1 MIDLVVYVGQRFRW
15 KACKRCQ
22 SSWGQPG
29 RTILLNCNI
38 KVMAAFRELSHHLSP
53 SATFNFHHLSS
64 LCPFQPGHVRWN
76 GETEKLSVHTS
87 KRVSLR
93 PASHSRSDN
102 PASWMMFSSDSF
114 ICSSTHKMTEFSVLL
129 LHLLLSTP
137 PSHFFCHLL
146 CWEFGKNQSVRWRAA
161 GVGRS
166 DGGPS
171 RVPALLGSALTY
183 AGNMLGFGRFV
194 LVRCTNGICA
204 AQRRWWGLRW
214 RSVISAE
221 GSSTSS
227 PAQGEERRGERNL
240 HVPCK

>member
-1 MIDLVVYVGQRFRW
+1 MLDRDLDGKPVKGVRAAEGSLAERPCSTATSR
-15 KACKRCQ
+15 
-22 SSWGQPG
+22 S
-29 RTILLNCNI
+29 
-38 KVMAAFRELSHHLSP
+38 MAAFRELSHHLSP

-64 LCPFQPGHVRWN
+64 LCTFQPGHVRWN
-76 GETEKLSVHTS
+76 SEMEELPVHTS
-87 KRVSLR
+87 KSVFLR
-93 PASHSRSDN
+93 PASHSRSRHS
-102 PASWMMFSSDSF
+102 PASWMMFSSDSYAQVRTKWQ
-114 ICSSTHKMTEFSVLL
+114 SSVFYFSIFSSQ
-129 LHLLLSTP
+129 HLLLI
-137 PSHFFCHLL
+137 FRHLP
-146 CWEFGKNQSVRWRAA
+146 CGEFRKNQSVRWRAA

-227 PAQGEERRGERNL
+227 PGTARGEERGEKL
-240 HVPCK
+240 ACAV